1 VDFKLGRIK
10 IRDIQFGD
18 QTEIISGKLYINK
31 KEMETKLK
39 ETNNVKYVKV
49 EVARPGESVRII
61 PIKDII
67 EPRVKVSGKGGV
79 FPGFESSIE
88 SVGEGQTNVLDG
100 VAVISSGKIVNFQ
113 EGLIDMSGPAAKY
126 VHFSQTMNIVLLIEP
141 VDHLDKHAHEEAV
154 RVTGLKAAAYIGEA
168 GRNIEPDE
176 METYDISSIN
186 EKIMKYNHLPKVVY
200 IPMVLSQGLLHDT
213 YIYGLDAKGIL
224 PTLINPTEFMDGAVV
239 SGNCA
244 GPCHKNVTFLY
255 QNNPIITELSKQH
268 GKTICF
274 IGVVIT
280 NENAMLKCKDRSSS
294 YVTNICKILG
304 VDGAIISEDG
314 GGNPETDLM
323 MNCRKLEASGIK
335 TVLVTDEYAGRDGSS
350 QGLADITPEADAV
363 ITNGNGNMLL
373 KLPPMDKVLGYPEVV
388 EIITGGFDGSLKED
402 GSIEVEIAALTSSC
416 NEVGYGKL
424 TTKMR

>member
-1 VDFKLGRIK
+1 MDFKLGRIK
-10 IRDIQFGD
+10 IKDIQFGVK
-18 QTEIISGKLYINK
+18 TEIINSKLYINK
-31 KEMETKLK
+31 EEMEKKLRENEAIK
-39 ETNNVKYVKV
+39 NVKV
-49 EVARPGESVRII
+49 EIAKPGESIRII

-67 EPRVKVSGKGGV
+67 EPRVKVNGNGGV
-79 FPGFESSIE
+79 FPGFESSVE
-88 SVGEGQTNVLDG
+88 SVGEGQTNVLEG

-113 EGLIDMSGPAAKY
+113 EGLIDMSGPAADY
-126 VHFSQTMNIVLLIEP
+126 VHFSKTLNIVLLIEP
-141 VDHLDKHAHEEAV
+141 VDYLDKHAHEEAV

-168 GRNIEPDE
+168 GRNIKPDE
-176 METYDISSIN
+176 VETYDNSSLI
-186 EKIMKYNHLPKVVY
+186 EKVMRNMHLPKVVY

-224 PTLINPTEFMDGAVV
+224 PTLINPAELMDGAVV

-255 QNNPIITELSKQH
+255 QNNPIIEELSNLH

-274 IGVVIT
+274 MGAIIT

-294 YVTNICKILG
+294 YVAKICKSLG
-304 VDGAIISEDG
+304 IDGAIISEDG

-335 TVLVTDEYAGRDGSS
+335 TVLVTDEYAGRDGGS

-363 ITNGNGNMLL
+363 VTNGNGNMLL

-388 EIITGGFDGSLKED
+388 EIITGGFEGSLKKD

-416 NEVGYGKL
+416 NEVGFGRL